1 MPAVVALIGF
11 VAASVAAVLMW
22 YWIRAWERVA
32 VARAEAGGDERAQA
46 IEGLDE
52 RLGGIERFMRGEDY
66 QPPPGITLMTPQ
78 EYIDKTPQRRQIR
91 KER

>member
-1 MPAVVALIGF
+1 MPAVVVLLGL
-11 VAASVAAVLMW
+11 VAAAVAAVLMW
-22 YWIRAWERVA
+22 YWIRAWERVM
-32 VARAEAGGDERAQA
+32 VAKALAGGDERAKA

-52 RLGGIERFMRGEDY
+52 RLAGIERFMRGEDY
-66 QPPPGITLMTPQ
+66 APGITLMTPQ